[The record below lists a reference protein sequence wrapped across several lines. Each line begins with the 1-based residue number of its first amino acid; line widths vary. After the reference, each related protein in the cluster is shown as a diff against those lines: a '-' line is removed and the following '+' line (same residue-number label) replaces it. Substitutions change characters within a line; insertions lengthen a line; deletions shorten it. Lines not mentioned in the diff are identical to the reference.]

1 MHKRIF
7 SLMLVICLLLNVLPV
22 GGRAFAAGSDD
33 AIQYTASDQSSLLEA
48 LAKIETADGSKRHD
62 ILITNGFPIS
72 QTIVF
77 PKGKNIT
84 LRGDKNSPLYEIS

>member
-33 AIQYTASDQSSLLEA
+33 AIQYTASDRDKGTVLLSWQNV
-48 LAKIETADGSKRHD
+48 K
-62 ILITNGFPIS
+62 
-72 QTIVF
+72 
-77 PKGKNIT
+77 
-84 LRGDKNSPLYEIS
+84 